1 MNEHSFVRSIHKALH
16 PDVYKWKIHDT
27 YTGGVP
33 DAMYAGPAG
42 VLFVEYK
49 YIKSLPKR
57 DDTII
62 RHSLSELQS
71 AWLERMKHSAAVA
84 LVIGI
89 EDTAIILERDFSTNI
104 SKLQYIE
111 QNISRRGVADWI
123 YSITHAGRTQ
133 NEQGSPTV
141 SKEPT

>member
-1 MNEHSFVRSIHKALH
+1 MNEHSFIRSIHKALH

-49 YIKSLPKR
+49 YVKTLPKR

-62 RHSLSELQS
+62 RHSLSALQI
-71 AWLERMKHSAAVA
+71 AWLERMSQSVSVA
-84 LVIGI
+84 LVVGVA
-89 EDTAIILERDFSTNI
+89 DTAIIRDCDFSTNI
-104 SKLQYIE
+104 SKMQYIE
-111 QNISRRGVADWI
+111 ENITRKAVADYI
-123 YSITHAGRTQ
+123 YKVTHVGKTK
-133 NEQGSPTV
+133 NEQGSPASST
-141 SKEPT
+141 EPP